1 MIKTARTWEPGM
13 MDDIPILTK
22 DADTGKMHVR
32 IGSCN
37 QQALMIIAE
46 DPERVFTE
54 RLARGDIELDIDGH
68 TFYIDAKATAQN
80 IAMQVRVDKSAPN
93 TQYSKYCWLRSNN
106 KNIPAR
112 LFFFD
117 ECYDQVVN
125 KMLFTTDDVLIA
137 SRGEDWYAVTRKE
150 PVYDTT
156 KSITT
161 HRLAATIIRE
171 QLAREREEK
180 EWAEAKAK
188 PMMMARTIILS
199 DTFYSRPVQTI
210 VKNLHPRMQEQAEC
224 ESRAFHSW
232 EYATGIAKEVVEFGP
247 KIEDSPDIYFY
258 FAAYAA
264 MVGTHINAV
273 AKFQGTGP
281 SRVVLFDY
289 WLPVIDAFIDEWND
303 TKYTPR
309 TRAAFYRYVR
319 SSPFSHKHLAVIA
332 QSLHTAGIVKDT
344 MLFLTAV
351 RNELKAMW
359 EREIGRT
366 CDVCIKTAIQSVL
379 SDPAFS
385 KI

>member
-22 DADTGKMHVR
+22 DADTGKVHVR

-68 TFYIDAKATAQN
+68 TFYIDAKATAKN

-125 KMLFTTDDVLIA
+125 KMLFTTDDVLVA

-171 QLAREREEK
+171 QLVRERQEK
-180 EWAEAKAK
+180 EWAEAKVK
-188 PMMMARTIILS
+188 PMMLARKIILS

-210 VKNLHPRMQEQAEC
+210 IENLPPRAQQQAEC
-224 ESRAFHSW
+224 ESRTFHSW
-232 EYATGIAKEVVEFGP
+232 QSATGIGKEVVEWGP
-247 KIEDSPDIYFY
+247 KFEDKPDIYFY

-264 MVGTHINAV
+264 IVGTHINAI
-273 AKFQGTGP
+273 AKYQGSGP
-281 SRVVLFDY
+281 NKVLVFDY
-289 WLPVIDAFIDEWND
+289 WLPVINAFIDEWKETN
-303 TKYTPR
+303 YSPQ
-309 TRAAFYRYVR
+309 TRASFYRYVR
-319 SSPFSHKHLAVIA
+319 SSPFSYKHLAVIA
-332 QSLHTAGIVKDT
+332 QSLHTAGVVNDPT
-344 MLFLTAV
+344 LFLIAV
-351 RNELKAMW
+351 RNELKTMW
-359 EREIGRT
+359 ERDQGRT
-366 CDVCIKTAIQSVL
+366 CDVCIKLAIQSVL